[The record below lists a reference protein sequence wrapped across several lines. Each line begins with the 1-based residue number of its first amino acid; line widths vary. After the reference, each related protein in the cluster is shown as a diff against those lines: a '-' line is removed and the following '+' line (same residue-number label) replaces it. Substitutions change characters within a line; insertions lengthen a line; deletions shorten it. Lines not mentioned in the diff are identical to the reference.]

1 MNNLRWVPIPAGSL
15 PYTIMLFTAFTSN
28 TSDNIDDEYQN
39 YVMPTVIENVNY
51 TRNSIYQT
59 NSNGVAP
66 LGGYT
71 VVIDMK
77 TTKFYRMIDG
87 VKSEVEYLDPL
98 AFGSKGFDEQ
108 TKKYF
113 TIQQQTSNFI
123 IGVYEKYNNGIK
135 VEKKNIRNIN
145 FKKTGF
151 ALHTITNIDIGGFG
165 STPDLLTLTG
175 NVEV

>member
-1 MNNLRWVPIPAGSL
+1 MSNLKWIPLPVGCL
-15 PYTIMLFTAFTSN
+15 PYKIMLFTAFSSN
-28 TSDNIDDEYQN
+28 TSDNIDDEYNN

-59 NSNGVAP
+59 NTNGVSP
-66 LGGYT
+66 LGSYT
-71 VVIDMK
+71 VVIDMN
-77 TTKFYRMIDG
+77 TTKFYRMLEG

-98 AFGSKGFDEQ
+98 SFGNKGFDEQ

-113 TIQQQTSNFI
+113 TIQQQTSSFI
-123 IGVYEKYNNGIK
+123 LGIYEKYNNGLK
-135 VEKKNIRNIN
+135 VEKKNIRSIN

-165 STPDLLTLTG
+165 SKPDLLTLTG
-175 NVEV
+175 SVEV